1 MVLGGSKLVVV
12 SAKTPHPETPSCP
25 DGADA
30 AYQQAQGRLRGV
42 DVDTRCGDGYG
53 CWCKPESGEMRDRC
67 VGETVNG
74 LQRGSAESQ
83 DPCL

>member
-1 MVLGGSKLVVV
+1 MVV

-30 AYQQAQGRLRGV
+30 AHQQAQGRLRGV
-42 DVDTRCGDGYG
+42 DVDTYAMRG
-53 CWCKPESGEMRDRC
+53 WVRKPESGEMRDRC